1 MIADKINDE
10 DVKQELLSIANSA
23 EMHKRSFDDL
33 FELFEVFSDST
44 SKSAKKVTY
53 RSLFN
58 RIQTG
63 FRFFLKQ
70 YGITLQFEDVSPILG
85 VPKLNSAEAYSVL
98 INLISNSIKSL
109 IASDSEQRLIQVGV
123 VKEND
128 THYITVRDN
137 GIGLKKEHWKKVFE
151 PRTFDPEGKLYSS
164 VSSKLGDEKLSNLGR
179 GSGLGLN
186 IVQNILKKHKGGVE
200 FIEPPSN
207 WNAVVQVTIG
217 N

>member
-1 MIADKINDE
+1 
-10 DVKQELLSIANSA
+10 
-23 EMHKRSFDDL
+23 MHKRSFDDL

-123 VKEND
+123 LKEND

-164 VSSKLGDEKLSNLGR
+164 VSSKLGDEKLSNLGK

-200 FIEPPSN
+200 FIEPSSN

>member
-1 MIADKINDE
+1 
-10 DVKQELLSIANSA
+10 
-23 EMHKRSFDDL
+23 
-33 FELFEVFSDST
+33 
-44 SKSAKKVTY
+44 KVTY

-128 THYITVRDN
+128 THYITV
-137 GIGLKKEHWKKVFE
+137 
-151 PRTFDPEGKLYSS
+151 
-164 VSSKLGDEKLSNLGR
+164 
-179 GSGLGLN
+179 
-186 IVQNILKKHKGGVE
+186 
-200 FIEPPSN
+200 
-207 WNAVVQVTIG
+207 
-217 N
+217 